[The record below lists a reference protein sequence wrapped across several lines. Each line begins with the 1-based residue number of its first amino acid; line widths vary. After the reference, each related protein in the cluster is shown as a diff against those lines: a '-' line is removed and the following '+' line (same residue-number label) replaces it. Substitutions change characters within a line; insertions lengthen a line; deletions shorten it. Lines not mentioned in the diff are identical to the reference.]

1 MILQIVQSIAV
12 IPDIIKR
19 QVYIKDTASL
29 LTIPED
35 ILIRKVNEI
44 RKNTF
49 IERKKKKDN
58 ESTQSLTT
66 ENSPTNLSTTIPI
79 DTTKPHTLTHK
90 ERNILNLLQVLIRY
104 GEKIIYQADNG
115 YTICAG
121 EYIIQEIRH
130 DSVDIAN
137 PIHQRIMDEFIS
149 NYRIEGF
156 ISSVFFQHHPE
167 VAISQLAVDLIA
179 DKYQL
184 SRIYSRQS
192 ISENV
197 VHEIQSDDKEELPEL
212 VQRLLFELKYT
223 IVNERLDAV
232 HNMLQEA
239 HSRGDWEMQITFLEQ
254 KQMLELIRA
263 KLSKVLGNR
272 VIV

>member
-1 MILQIVQSIAV
+1 MYNHHRCKQEL
-12 IPDIIKR
+12 
-19 QVYIKDTASL
+19 VYL
-29 LTIPED
+29 
-35 ILIRKVNEI
+35 
-44 RKNTF
+44 
-49 IERKKKKDN
+49 
-58 ESTQSLTT
+58 
-66 ENSPTNLSTTIPI
+66 
-79 DTTKPHTLTHK
+79 
-90 ERNILNLLQVLIRY
+90 LLQP
-104 GEKIIYQADNG
+104 
-115 YTICAG
+115 
-121 EYIIQEIRH
+121 QEAH
-130 DSVDIAN
+130 C
-137 PIHQRIMDEFIS
+137 
-149 NYRIEGF
+149 
-156 ISSVFFQHHPE
+156 
-167 VAISQLAVDLIA
+167 
-179 DKYQL
+179 
-184 SRIYSRQS
+184 IYSRQS